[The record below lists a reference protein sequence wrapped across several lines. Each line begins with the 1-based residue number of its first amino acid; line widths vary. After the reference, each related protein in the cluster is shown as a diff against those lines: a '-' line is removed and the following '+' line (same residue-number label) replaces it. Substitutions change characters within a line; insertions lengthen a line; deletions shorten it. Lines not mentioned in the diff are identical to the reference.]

1 MVTPSIVKFLWE
13 IFWKETELKRQM
25 AHLSFGLVYALFF
38 SLGYINTT
46 VSIVMLVATLALA
59 FFLKTRR
66 SFVDRIVL
74 LLEREEHFWNLPLRG
89 PIFFI
94 LGCTITISFFSFI
107 PALAGIL
114 VLSITDSIGTLYGKY
129 MGVMKIRWNPRKHM
143 EGPIIG
149 GVLSTVMLYSF
160 LPLVPAAVAS
170 FVGAFIDT
178 LSMRV
183 FGFEI
188 DDNLVIPIV
197 AAVVVKVMM

>member
-1 MVTPSIVKFLWE
+1 
-13 IFWKETELKRQM
+13 M
-25 AHLSFGLVYALFF
+25 AHLAFGLLYALFF
-38 SLGYINTT
+38 SLGYINTAL
-46 VSIVMLVATLALA
+46 SLVMLSATIGLA
-59 FFLKTRR
+59 FFLKTQR

-74 LLEREEHFWNLPLRG
+74 LVEREEHFWNLPLKG
-89 PIFFI
+89 PIYFI
-94 LGCTITISFFSFI
+94 LGCTITISFFDFI

-149 GVLSTVMLYSF
+149 GVLSTVMLYAF

-178 LSMRV
+178 LQMRV
-183 FGFEI
+183 LGFEI

-197 AAVVVKVMM
+197 AAVVVRLML